1 MKKYSIIFAVCYLL
15 VRGYLQA
22 QPLYFK
28 NYQVSNGLSNN
39 TINCIFQDKQGFLW
53 FGSRNGLNRFD
64 GKNFKVFRYKKNDT
78 GSIGSSSVHSLC
90 EDSKGNLWVGTAKGA
105 YIYNSMQERFSLL
118 DKIPAREVRYIK
130 AAGNDLWMICDFAL
144 YRYDTRKKTVDYRKT
159 QSSVITITT
168 NNTQRILFAA
178 LSDGSIE
185 QINLASG
192 KSAVHKLPA
201 FKEAEGL
208 TQIQD
213 IYNINDSL
221 LLIGTFDKVY
231 IANLHER
238 KLKNI
243 FAKQPDIKRVQV
255 HRFMAQNDSLFW
267 VGTEN
272 GIYIYNLKTDKVDRV
287 GKETNNPYS
296 LSDNAVH
303 SFCKDREGGMWIG
316 TFFGGVNYFSE
327 QLNNFRKYM
336 PDTGPSS
343 ISGNLIHE
351 ICRDRYGNMWIG
363 TEDEGLNKIDTL
375 TGKITHYRADS
386 KKGSI
391 AYNNIHGLVACN
403 DELWI
408 GTLERGLDVMD
419 IKTGKVIRHYDSDP
433 EGSGLNGNFIVSLYK
448 TKKNEIIV
456 STWNGLFKYDRKN
469 DRFIRFPHLYF
480 QVQSVREGSD
490 GMLWIATYGNG
501 VYIFN
506 QTTNTFINLR
516 SEAKNK
522 NSLVSNNV
530 NSLYEDHQG
539 NFWFCTE
546 GGLSKYERNG
556 KFTNY
561 TTEEGL
567 PDNQVYR
574 VEEDESHHLWISSA
588 KGLIRLHPQSD
599 QMTLFKATDGLP
611 TEQFNY
617 NSSYKDSDGRLF
629 FGTTKGMISFKPA
642 AFIKNKVIPP
652 VYITNL
658 LVNNKEP
665 VISAS
670 GLLKQSVLYTQAL
683 RLPYDSA
690 NLSFDI
696 AALSFISP
704 ESNTYSYIMEGYDKG
719 WTNFIGHQKIY
730 YNKLPPGS
738 YRFKVKG
745 ANNNGLWNP
754 RETVLNILVASPWW
768 SSSWAYVFYVL
779 GIGTVTFLVLRY
791 YLLLMKA
798 NNTRRMDIYER
809 KKEREIY
816 NLKLEFF
823 TNLAHEI
830 RTPLTLIKMPLDKI
844 ITNQGFTDKETS
856 SDLTLMQKNT
866 SRLIQLTNQ
875 LLDFRKAE
883 TDNMSLTFTKT
894 DINALL
900 SEVFNDLKYL
910 ARDKSLKYELMM
922 PRMSLT
928 AIVDEEALKKIFTNL
943 IHNAIKYAA
952 SEVNIKLLPFNS
964 DDIMFNVEFRNDGN
978 KIPADKKEKVFE
990 PFYRMNESDKDTG
1003 TGIGLPLSR
1012 SLAELHK
1019 GTLSLIIT
1027 EEPNKNLFLLSIPIL
1042 QSQALD
1048 LTLLPDESSDME
1060 ESYETADNMAE
1071 TVKPVILL
1079 VEDNKEILAYL
1090 NKELNTSYT
1099 ILKATNGSEAL
1110 DVIDSNNVQ
1119 LVITDIMMPVMDGIA
1134 LCKRIKTDIQY
1145 SHIPVIFLTAK
1156 NALNAKIEGLETG
1169 ADVYIEKPFAMEF
1182 LMAQIRSILNNRKII
1197 KEYFTTLPV
1206 SHLKGINISVTDKDF
1221 IAHLNKVIYDNISDI
1236 DLNVDELS
1244 RLMNMSRP
1252 TLYRKIKG
1260 LSDLTPNELIH
1271 VTRLK
1276 KAAEILAEGNVRI
1289 NEVAMMVGYSIQSN
1303 FSRDFHKHFG
1313 ETPSNFAMK
1322 QNNIK
1327 K

>member
-64 GKNFKVFRYKKNDT
+64 GKNFKVFRYRKSDA

-90 EDSKGNLWVGTAKGA
+90 EDSKGNLWAGTAKGA
-105 YIYNSMQERFSLL
+105 YIYNSMQERFSLF
-118 DKIPAREVRYIK
+118 DKIPAGEVRYIK

-144 YRYDTRKKTVDYRKT
+144 YRYDTHKNAVDYRKT
-159 QSSVITITT
+159 QSSVMTIAT

-185 QINLASG
+185 QINLVTK
-192 KSAVHKLPA
+192 KSVTHRISA
-201 FKEAEGL
+201 FKGADQL

-213 IYNINDSL
+213 IYSLNDSM
-221 LLIGTFDKVY
+221 LLIGTFNRAY
-231 IANLHER
+231 IANLHR
-238 KLKNI
+238 KNLKNI
-243 FAKQPDIKRVQV
+243 FAGSPAFKNIQV
-255 HRFMAQNDSLFW
+255 HTFIAQNDSTFW
-267 VGTEN
+267 IGSET
-272 GIYIYNLKTDKVDRV
+272 GIYVYNINSNKIIHVPRDRH
-287 GKETNNPYS
+287 NPYS
-296 LSDNAVH
+296 LVH
-303 SFCKDREGGMWIG
+303 SFYKDKEGGIWVG
-316 TFFGGVNYFSE
+316 TFFGGVNYFSD
-327 QLNNFRKYM
+327 QLNNFKKYM
-336 PDTGPSS
+336 PNVGVNS

-351 ICRDRYGNMWIG
+351 ICRDRYGNMWVG
-363 TEDEGLNKIDTL
+363 TEDEGLNKIDAV
-375 TGKITHYRADS
+375 TGKITHYKADG

-391 AYNNIHGLVACN
+391 AYNNIHGLAARDN
-403 DELWI
+403 ELWI
-408 GTLERGLDVMD
+408 GTYEHGLDVMD
-419 IKTGKVIRHYDSDP
+419 IKTGKVMRHYDSD
-433 EGSGLNGNFIVSLYK
+433 EEKHGLSGNFIVALYR
-448 TKKNEIIV
+448 TKANDILV
-456 STWNGLFKYDRKN
+456 ATWNGMFKYDREN
-469 DRFIRFPHLYF
+469 DRFIRFPHFNF
-480 QVQSVREGSD
+480 QVQSMREGSD
-490 GMLWIATYGNG
+490 GLLWIATYGNG
-501 VYIFN
+501 VYLLN
-506 QTTNTFINLR
+506 PNTGALKNLR
-516 SEAKNK
+516 SETGNR
-522 NSLVSNNV
+522 NSLLNNYV
-530 NSLYEDHQG
+530 NGLYEDYQG

-546 GGLSKYERNG
+546 GGISKYERSG
-556 KFTNY
+556 KFINY
-561 TTEEGL
+561 TIDDGL
-567 PDNQVYR
+567 PDNQIYR
-574 VEEDESHHLWISSA
+574 VEEDKNHNLWISSA
-588 KGLIRLHPQSD
+588 KGLIRLHPQSGK
-599 QMTLFKATDGLP
+599 MTIYKATDGLP

-617 NSSYKDSDGRLF
+617 NSSYKDNDGRLF
-629 FGTTKGMISFKPA
+629 FGTIRGMISFKPS
-642 AFIKNKVIPP
+642 AFIKNNYVPP

-670 GLLKQSVLYTQAL
+670 SLLKQSVLYTQTL

-704 ESNTYSYIMEGYDKG
+704 ESNTYSYIMEGYDKD
-719 WTNFIGHQKIY
+719 WSSFTGHQRIY

-738 YRFKVKG
+738 YRFKIKG
-745 ANNNGLWNP
+745 ANNSGLWNP

-768 SSSWAYVFYVL
+768 SSAWAYIFYVL

-844 ITNQGFTDKETS
+844 IITQKFADKETS
-856 SDLTLMQKNT
+856 SNLTLMQKNT

-928 AIVDEEALKKIFTNL
+928 ATVDEEALKKIFTNL

-952 SEVNIKLLPFNS
+952 SEVTIKLLPFNS

-978 KIPADKKEKVFE
+978 KIPADKKKKVFE

-1027 EEPNKNLFLLSIPIL
+1027 EEAHKNLFLLSIPIL

-1048 LTLLPDESSDME
+1048 LTSLPDESSDME
-1060 ESYETADNMAE
+1060 EDYETADNMAE

-1090 NKELNTSYT
+1090 NKELNTNYT

-1145 SHIPVIFLTAK
+1145 SHIPVVFLTAK

-1169 ADVYIEKPFAMEF
+1169 ADVYIEKPFAMEY
-1182 LMAQIRSILNNRKII
+1182 LLAQIKSILNNRKII
-1197 KEYFTTLPV
+1197 REYFTRSPV
-1206 SHLKGINISVTDKDF
+1206 SHLKGINISATDKEF
-1221 IAHLNKVIYDNISDI
+1221 IAHLDKVIYDNISDF

-1276 KAAEILAEGNVRI
+1276 RAAEILAEGDMRI

-1303 FSRDFHKHFG
+1303 FSRDFSKQFG
-1313 ETPSNFAMK
+1313 MSPTQFLEHLKTN
-1322 QNNIK
+1322 K
-1327 K
+1327 KD

>member
-1 MKKYSIIFAVCYLL
+1 MKKYFIIYIIFILL
-15 VRGYLQA
+15 VSGHLQA
-22 QPLYFK
+22 QTFYFK
-28 NYQVSNGLSNN
+28 NYQTNSGLSNN
-39 TINCIFQDKQGFLW
+39 TVNCIIQDKEGFLW
-53 FGSRNGLNRFD
+53 LGTRNGLNRFD
-64 GKNFKVFRYKKNDT
+64 GKNFKIFRNKKSDP

-90 EDSKGNLWVGTAKGA
+90 EDSRGNLWIGTAKGA
-105 YIYNSMQERFSLL
+105 YIYNAMQERFSLI
-118 DKIPAREVRYIK
+118 DQMPAGEVRNIK
-130 AAGNDLWMICDFAL
+130 AVGNNIWMVCDAAL
-144 YRYDTRKKTVDYRKT
+144 YRYNVIEKTIEHRKT
-159 QSSVITITT
+159 PSSVASIAAGTT
-168 NNTQRILFAA
+168 HKMLFAA
-178 LSDGSIE
+178 LYNNNIE
-185 QINLASG
+185 QIDPISN
-192 KSAVHKLPA
+192 KSVVYRLST
-201 FKEAEGL
+201 FKGADQL

-213 IYNINDSL
+213 IYSLNDSL
-221 LLIGTFDKVY
+221 LLVGTFNRAY
-231 IANLHER
+231 IAHLYQ
-238 KLKNI
+238 KSLKNI
-243 FAKQPDIKRVQV
+243 FADSPEFKNIQV
-255 HRFMAQNDSLFW
+255 HSFIAQNDSTFW
-267 VGTEN
+267 IGSET
-272 GIYIYNLKTDKVDRV
+272 GIYVYNINSNKIIHVPRDQH
-287 GKETNNPYS
+287 NPYS
-296 LSDNAVH
+296 LVH
-303 SFCKDREGGMWIG
+303 SFCKDREGSIWVG
-316 TFFGGVNYFSE
+316 TFFGGVNYFSD
-327 QLNNFRKYM
+327 QFNNFRKYM
-336 PDTGPSS
+336 PGVGSNS

-351 ICRDRYGNMWIG
+351 ICSDRYGNMWVG
-363 TEDEGLNKIDTL
+363 TEDDGLNKIDAI
-375 TGKITHYRADS
+375 TGKVTNYRADG

-391 AYNNIHGLVACN
+391 AYNNIHGLTACDN
-403 DELWI
+403 ELWI
-408 GTLERGLDVMD
+408 GTYEHGLDVMD
-419 IKTGKVIRHYDSDP
+419 IKTGKVLRHYDSD
-433 EGSGLNGNFIVSLYK
+433 EEKHGLSGNFIVALYR
-448 TKKNEIIV
+448 TKANEILV
-456 STWNGLFKYDRKN
+456 ATWNGLFKYDRKN
-469 DRFIRFPHLYF
+469 DRFIRFPHFNF

-490 GMLWIATYGNG
+490 GLLWIATYGNG
-501 VYIFN
+501 IYVLN
-506 QTTNTFINLR
+506 RNTNTLKNLR
-516 SEAKNK
+516 SETDNR
-522 NSLVSNNV
+522 NSLLNNYV

-546 GGLSKYERNG
+546 GGLSKYERSG

-561 TTEEGL
+561 TIDDGL

-574 VEEDESHHLWISSA
+574 VEEDENHNLWVSSA
-588 KGLIRLHPQSD
+588 KGLVQLHLQLGK
-599 QMTLFKATDGLP
+599 MIIFRATDGLP

-617 NSSYKDSDGRLF
+617 NSSYKDNDGRLF

-642 AFIKNKVIPP
+642 AFIKNNYIPP

-665 VISAS
+665 SINTSS
-670 GLLKQSVLYTQAL
+670 LLQQSILYTQAL

-704 ESNTYSYIMEGYDKG
+704 ESNAYSYIMEGYDKD
-719 WTNFIGHQKIY
+719 WSSFTGHQRIY

-738 YRFKVKG
+738 YRFKIKG
-745 ANNNGLWNP
+745 ANNSGLWNP
-754 RETVLNILVASPWW
+754 RETVLNILVTSPWW
-768 SSSWAYVFYVL
+768 SSTWAYIFYVL

-798 NNTRRMDIYER
+798 HNTRRMDIYER

-844 ITNQGFTDKETS
+844 ITTQKFPDKETS
-856 SDLTLMQKNT
+856 SNLVLMQKNT

-922 PRMSLT
+922 PRISLT

-952 SEVNIKLLPFNS
+952 SEVSIKLLPFNS

-978 KIPADKKEKVFE
+978 KIPADKREKVFE

-1027 EEPNKNLFLLSIPIL
+1027 EEAHKNLFLLSIPIL

-1048 LTLLPDESSDME
+1048 LTSLPDESSAKE
-1060 ESYETADNMAE
+1060 EDYETTDNMAE

-1090 NKELNTSYT
+1090 NKELNTNYT

-1145 SHIPVIFLTAK
+1145 SHIPVVFLTAK

-1169 ADVYIEKPFAMEF
+1169 ADVYIEKPFAMEY
-1182 LMAQIRSILNNRKII
+1182 LLAQIKSILNNRKII
-1197 KEYFTTLPV
+1197 REYFTRSPV
-1206 SHLKGINISVTDKDF
+1206 SHLKGINISATDKEF
-1221 IAHLNKVIYDNISDI
+1221 ITHLDKVIYDNISDF

-1276 KAAEILAEGNVRI
+1276 RAAEILAEGDIRI

-1303 FSRDFHKHFG
+1303 FSRDFSKQFG
-1313 ETPSNFAMK
+1313 MSPTQFLEHLKTD
-1322 QNNIK
+1322 K
-1327 K
+1327 KD